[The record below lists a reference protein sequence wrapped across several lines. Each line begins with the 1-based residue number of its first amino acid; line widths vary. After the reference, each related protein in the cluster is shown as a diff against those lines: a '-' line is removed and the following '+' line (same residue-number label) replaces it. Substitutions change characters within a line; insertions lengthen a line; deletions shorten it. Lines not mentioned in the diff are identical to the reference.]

1 MENRPRPSMDRE
13 RELWA
18 DAMAQRQGWFA
29 GARPVAPEL
38 GAGGGTAGG
47 RLEQELQTVRD
58 RIEEV
63 RARNNLPGGA
73 QRLGGLAPQAQ
84 LGPTLPVP
92 RQALHHVL
100 SSNLVSAP
108 EPLREQWHV
117 EVAPDLASLR
127 VRVLGE
133 ATEDGTAHGA
143 AVQKAVAHT
152 IEVALAEPLLSAH
165 WTQTS
170 IADALPPPPTSVRE
184 RGKGR
189 APTRAALR
197 GWDRKKV
204 RHCVT
209 YATLL
214 DGEPAFL
221 FLSPRGQKATV
232 LSVCGG
238 DVRAASAGGG
248 GANKQGKG
256 EEKRKDKSVT

>member
-1 MENRPRPSMDRE
+1 MDRE

-18 DAMAQRQGWFA
+18 DAMAQRQGWF
-29 GARPVAPEL
+29 GG
-38 GAGGGTAGG
+38 GAGPVSDYPHRVGTAGG

-143 AVQKAVAHT
+143 GVQKAVAHT

-204 RHCVT
+204 RDCVT

-238 DVRAASAGGG
+238 DVRAATAGGG
-248 GANKQGKG
+248 GAKQKKG